1 MSKNVLT
8 SDKLVSSIRRRAMIP
23 DDTAT
28 FEDIDLLEI
37 ANEEIDVEILPN
49 LMSLNEEFLV
59 THVDIPVQDGVNRY
73 EIPYRAVANKVRDI
87 MLVGNSQLYEVVRID
102 LERLSD
108 YSHTSNYMDTVAY
121 VENNEIVFVRTS
133 SSGFDFVRIYY
144 YRSPSRL
151 VPTNR
156 AAQITDINRT
166 TGIIRVNSVPDNFL
180 EQTSFGQSPVFDF
193 ISSTTPN
200 KIYNFDVAVA
210 NGAINQFNSEITF
223 SLSDIPSNL
232 VIGDYICE
240 SQETII
246 PQIPSEMHP
255 LLAQSVAVHVLE
267 SLGDQE
273 GLAAARSRLAQMN
286 KNVMAMTENRIEG
299 APQKIVSRYSPLQNA
314 LTSSGRRKRGR

>member
-59 THVDIPVQDGVNRY
+59 THIDIPIEQGKNRY

-87 MLVGNSQLYEVVRID
+87 MLMSGNQVYEVSRIN

-108 YSHTSNYMDTVAY
+108 FSYGSNYRENLAY
-121 VENNEIVFVRTS
+121 VENNEIVFVSTTA
-133 SSGFDFVRIYY
+133 SGYDKVRIYY

-151 VPTNR
+151 VETKR
-156 AAQITDINRT
+156 AAQITNINHT
-166 TGIIRVNSVPDNFL
+166 TGVVRVTSIPDNFL
-180 EQTSFGQSPVFDF
+180 TDSSFGQSPVFDF
-193 ISSTTPN
+193 VSANTPN
-200 KIYNFDVAVA
+200 KIYNFDVTALT
-210 NGAINQFNSEITF
+210 INSVNSEMTF
-223 SLSDIPSNL
+223 NVSDVPSNL
-232 VIGDYICE
+232 SVGDYICE
-240 SQETII
+240 SQETIV
-246 PQIPSEMHP
+246 PQIPTEMHP

-273 GLAAARSRLAQMN
+273 GLASAKARLGQMS
-286 KNVMAMTENRIEG
+286 KNVLAMTENRIEG
-299 APQKIVSRYSPLQNA
+299 SPQKIVSRYSPLQNA
-314 LTSSGRRKRGR
+314 LTSFKGSRRGR